1 MQHLERV
8 AHDSDINNMPPSN
21 LGIVFGPTLL
31 RTAEGSASL
40 NSLVDTVHQTRA
52 IELMIANAQ
61 GIFGCQDIACAQEY
75 ACAEMGF
82 SLRRC
87 TNQKIRQA
95 DSLEGNCDAGTRV
108 LKQQSY
114 LRLIRNG
121 EIIGGRK
128 L

>member
-1 MQHLERV
+1 
-8 AHDSDINNMPPSN
+8 
-21 LGIVFGPTLL
+21 
-31 RTAEGSASL
+31 
-40 NSLVDTVHQTRA
+40 
-52 IELMIANAQ
+52 MIANAQ